1 MTDGRVSPEMVG
13 VVTLALTQAVS
24 VFNAFLPPLTEVR
37 RSSVGDR
44 TALLD
49 VRIGEVAAAAMVVGI
64 GCVLSTLIGNSRPLV
79 VSLLGAVGMM
89 GVYEYAL
96 RSSND

>member
-1 MTDGRVSPEMVG
+1 MTERINPEMVG

-37 RSSVGDR
+37 RSSKANR

-49 VRIGEVAAAAMVVGI
+49 VRIGEVAASLMVVGI
-64 GCVLSTLIGNSRPLV
+64 GAVLSTLIGNTRPLW
-79 VSLLGAVGMM
+79 VSVAGAAGMM
-89 GVYEYAL
+89 TVYEYAL
-96 RSSND
+96 RSSDE